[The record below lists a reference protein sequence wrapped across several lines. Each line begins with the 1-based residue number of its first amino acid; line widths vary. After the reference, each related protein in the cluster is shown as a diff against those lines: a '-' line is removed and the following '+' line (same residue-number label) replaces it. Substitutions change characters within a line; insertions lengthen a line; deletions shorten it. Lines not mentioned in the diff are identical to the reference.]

1 MFAIGLAP
9 EIKLMMM
16 IQSIPQYLFT
26 LPGFVDVQYTLTFFL
41 VAMYCM
47 CIRRLM
53 VRNEIYRFALFCV
66 ASAVP

>member
-9 EIKLMMM
+9 EIKLMVM

-26 LPGFVDVQYTLTFFL
+26 LPGSVDVQYTLTFFL

-47 CIRRLM
+47 YIRRPM
-53 VRNEIYRFALFCV
+53 GPE
-66 ASAVP
+66 